1 MSSKYPTFSRRAG
14 IFIFGLFFGLTV
26 AGCSSGPLARK
37 LHLED
42 TSPEAALIYYQG
54 LARMTPAELGRER
67 SVLVAVP
74 QTPFTQAR
82 MAMLLG
88 HPRVQQDLGKGL
100 GLLEAIIKSNEAAAV
115 PFHPLARQLADN
127 YQERLKLES
136 QLEKQGL
143 LLNQQLKDSQRKVVE
158 LQEKLDSLA
167 NVEQTLIP
175 RPRVVRP
182 DGGKR

>member
-1 MSSKYPTFSRRAG
+1 MSSKYPTFFRRVAV
-14 IFIFGLFFGLTV
+14 FIFGLFFGLTV
-26 AGCSSGPLARK
+26 AGCASGPLARK

-42 TSPEAALIYYQG
+42 TSPEAALVYNQS
-54 LARMTPAELGRER
+54 LSRLTPAELGRER
-67 SVLVAVP
+67 TVLVAVP
-74 QTPFTQAR
+74 QTPFTQVR
-82 MAMLLG
+82 MALLLG

-100 GLLEAIIKSNEAAAV
+100 ALLEGVLKSSEPAAA

-127 YQERLKLES
+127 YQERMKLEN

-143 LLNQQLKDSQRKVVE
+143 LLSQQLKDSQRKTAE

-167 NVEQTLIP
+167 NIEQTLIP
-175 RPRVVRP
+175 RPRVVSP